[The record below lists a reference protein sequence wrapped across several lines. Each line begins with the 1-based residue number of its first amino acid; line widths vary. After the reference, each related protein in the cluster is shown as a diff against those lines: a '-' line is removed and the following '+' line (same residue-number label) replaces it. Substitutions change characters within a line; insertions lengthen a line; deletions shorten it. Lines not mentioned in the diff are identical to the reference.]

1 MRNCYITKDY
11 DLSKANGYLQL
22 MTQVA
27 NKPIQGMWYGD
38 IAGTIYFLFAINGH
52 LYKINDDLWT
62 NFDGTAVYGSYITDL
77 GTLTDAPTQFF
88 SFGSKVYLLNGAEYK
103 SFDGSTLIDVVG
115 YAPKLRIGCNPVTGS
130 GTEFEGLNLLTGKK
144 HQTY

>member
-1 MRNCYITKDY
+1 MARLSEANNIKPFSIENFLGLNLPKAGDTQIYKGESGNMRNCYITKDY

-62 NFDGTAVYGSYITDL
+62 NFDGTAIYSSYITDL

-88 SFGSKVYLLNGAEYK
+88 SFGSKVYL
-103 SFDGSTLIDVVG
+103 
-115 YAPKLRIGCNPVTGS
+115 
-130 GTEFEGLNLLTGKK
+130 
-144 HQTY
+144 